1 MNGKSYI
8 FKGARVIDP
17 ARGVD
22 AVMDIG
28 VAEGR
33 VVDPGQIANPEVVD
47 LSGKILSPGFIDLHV
62 HLRQPGNNM
71 AETIASGTAA
81 AAAGGFTSI
90 VAMPNTNPPAD
101 TAGAIEFLRQTAA
114 QKGVVHVLPCG
125 CMTKN
130 YEGREMAGIGSLKAA
145 GVVALSDD
153 GRCIQDHSLMRHVVE
168 YAKSFNL
175 PILDHCE
182 EKTLAADGVMNEGK
196 WSVLLGMNG
205 ISGASEELMVAR
217 NIILAR
223 QIGWK
228 IHMQHVSVKESVEL
242 LRNARAKG
250 IPVSG
255 EATPHHLTLTDECI
269 KTYSTN
275 YKMNP
280 PLRSEEDRLA
290 LIEGVADG
298 TITVIATDH
307 APHTRT
313 AKLVEF
319 DYAPFGIIGLET
331 ALPLCYTELVAK
343 GVIDLAALVKL
354 FHDRPRRS
362 ARHRKLQSGRR
373 TSRRHCDFRSGPQI
387 HHRCRQIQVEFA
399 QHAVQRARS
408 RVQGLGHAGQRE
420 NGLLRRMKT
429 LADIL
434 PGIIEFRHALHRIPE
449 MAGQE
454 FKTSQ
459 LIRERLAVL
468 GLEVLPPFLGTDVV
482 ALLYGGRGA
491 GRNVT
496 LRADIDA
503 LALEEA
509 TGRPYRST
517 HPGHMHACGHDGHAA
532 MVTGAAE
539 LLVSRRDEFA
549 GSVRFVFQPGEENR
563 AMGRELVAAGVLE
576 NPAAD
581 VVTALHGMPGLPI
594 GTLATR
600 TGAIMASCAHFKVV
614 LRGKGGHSSR
624 PALSRNP
631 VTAAAAPATTWW
643 RPPAWPRICPASPG
657 RSTPLSASL
666 CAGWRRPPTTC
677 RYTTASCTWNCTGA
691 P

>member
-290 LIEGVADG
+290 LIEHLTKEGGKD
-298 TITVIATDH
+298 D
-307 APHTRT
+307 
-313 AKLVEF
+313 VE
-319 DYAPFGIIGLET
+319 
-331 ALPLCYTELVAK
+331 
-343 GVIDLAALVKL
+343 
-354 FHDRPRRS
+354 
-362 ARHRKLQSGRR
+362 
-373 TSRRHCDFRSGPQI
+373 
-387 HHRCRQIQVEFA
+387 
-399 QHAVQRARS
+399 
-408 RVQGLGHAGQRE
+408 
-420 NGLLRRMKT
+420 
-429 LADIL
+429 
-434 PGIIEFRHALHRIPE
+434 RIVGNIFQTTGE
-449 MAGQE
+449 MA
-454 FKTSQ
+454 
-459 LIRERLAVL
+459 
-468 GLEVLPPFLGTDVV
+468 LE
-482 ALLYGGRGA
+482 
-491 GRNVT
+491 
-496 LRADIDA
+496 
-503 LALEEA
+503 
-509 TGRPYRST
+509 
-517 HPGHMHACGHDGHAA
+517 
-532 MVTGAAE
+532 
-539 LLVSRRDEFA
+539 
-549 GSVRFVFQPGEENR
+549 
-563 AMGRELVAAGVLE
+563 
-576 NPAAD
+576 
-581 VVTALHGMPGLPI
+581 
-594 GTLATR
+594 
-600 TGAIMASCAHFKVV
+600 
-614 LRGKGGHSSR
+614 
-624 PALSRNP
+624 
-631 VTAAAAPATTWW
+631 
-643 RPPAWPRICPASPG
+643 
-657 RSTPLSASL
+657 
-666 CAGWRRPPTTC
+666 
-677 RYTTASCTWNCTGA
+677 
-691 P
+691 